1 MSATLPILTALQNHL
16 QTALPGYEVAL
27 FPDRPEAYRFIHPK
41 GAVLIG
47 YQGSKFTRLE
57 SLGMMAQQRDITLNL
72 TVFGRGL
79 HHDGAALDLLD
90 ALRLALVGY
99 TPPNCLPCHLLAE
112 VFLSEDAGA
121 WQYQL
126 TAQTET
132 QQVEQI
138 TQPDLAKFIQA
149 RTRRRRHTARP
160 RFETGQ
166 KPTLTPG
173 SSTGRL

>member
-1 MSATLPILTALQNHL
+1 MSATLPILTALRAHL
-16 QTALPGYEVAL
+16 QAALPEYEVAL
-27 FPDRPEAYRFIHPK
+27 FPERPDSYRFIHPK

-57 SLGMMAQQRDITLNL
+57 SLGMIAQQRDITLNL
-72 TVFGRGL
+72 TVFGRGV

-99 TPPNCLPCHLLAE
+99 APPHCQPCHLLDEA
-112 VFLSEDAGA
+112 FLSEDGGA

-132 QQVEQI
+132 QQVERR
-138 TQPDLAKFIQA
+138 TEPDLPKLTSIY
-149 RTRRRRHTARP
+149 TR
-160 RFETGQ
+160 Q
-166 KPTLTPG
+166 PTDPLNPNLTPKP
-173 SSTGRL
+173 

>member
-149 RTRRRRHTARP
+149 RTRQDGTPLAP
-160 RFETGQ
+160 DL
-166 KPTLTPG
+166 KPGKNPP
-173 SSTGRL
+173 SPPDQVRGRL

>member
-1 MSATLPILTALQNHL
+1 MSATLPILTALHDHL
-16 QTALPGYEVAL
+16 QTALPEYEVAL
-27 FPDRPEAYRFIHPK
+27 FPERPDSYRFIHPK

-57 SLGMMAQQRDITLNL
+57 SLGVIQQQRDITLNL
-72 TVFGRGL
+72 TVFGRGV

-99 TPPNCLPCHLLAE
+99 APPHCQPCHLLDEA
-112 VFLSEDAGA
+112 FLSEDGGA

-132 QQVEQI
+132 QQLEQRSA
-138 TQPDLAKFIQA
+138 PDLPKFISG
-149 RTRRRRHTARP
+149 RYRRDGAPLEPDLKPRP
-160 RFETGQ
+160 
-166 KPTLTPG
+166 PSPN
-173 SSTGRL
+173 SPHP